1 MAVSTKVAARIAS
14 QLKVYQGILAQAV
27 KKDSNEADT
36 SAIVASMISDVLGY
50 NKFEHVSSQHAI
62 RGTYVDL
69 MVSTDNKPRFLV
81 EVKAVGAELK
91 DSYIKQAVDYAA
103 NKGVDWV
110 VLTNAVVWRLYRVI
124 FTKPI
129 DRVLVCDLNVLETN
143 YKAPEVIE
151 CFGNLSLEQFSK
163 DTLSDWFNEKRITS
177 KFAIAALI
185 LSDSILD
192 AMRLEIRRL
201 SRIRVDVDDLKS
213 LLTNEVIKRD
223 LIDGDEAKAACAF
236 LKRLQKR
243 LNAKHSEA
251 GDDDPADQEE
261 AGQETNETAPPTPA
275 SAPTLAAEKP
285 QA

>member
-1 MAVSTKVAARIAS
+1 
-14 QLKVYQGILAQAV
+14 LANAV

-50 NKFEHVSSQHAI
+50 NKFEHLNSQHAI

-81 EVKAVGAELK
+81 EVKAIGAELK

-129 DRVLVCDLNVLETN
+129 DKVLVCDLNVLETN
-143 YKAPEVIE
+143 YKAPDVIE

-163 DTLSDWFNEKRITS
+163 DTLTDWFNEKRITS
-177 KFAIAALI
+177 KFAIAAL
-185 LSDSILD
+185 LLTDPILD
-192 AMRLEIRRL
+192 ALRKEIRRL
-201 SRIRVDVDDLKS
+201 SKIRVDVDDLNA
-213 LLTNEVIKRD
+213 LLTNDVIKRD
-223 LIDGDEAKAACAF
+223 LIDGDEAKAASAF

-243 LNAKHSEA
+243 SNAKRSEA
-251 GDDDPADQEE
+251 DEDDSEQERPE
-261 AGQETNETAPPTPA
+261 HETAPVMPV
-275 SAPTLAAEKP
+275 SAPIPAADKP